1 MATPESA
8 DAKFQQMLTNLRTH
22 DQRFFEFHV
31 PAAAPSFQNAVVD
44 PAGHFH
50 FGLQDLDYED
60 IQEVFNRDG
69 CAQEIEEV
77 ANPEKVEKGALHL
90 ANYLI
95 QNDLLAGAE
104 KAMLDMSRTRIKQ
117 ASMSAMIRK
126 GHAHAK
132 GLITGKF
139 LNRATRVSSKG

>member
-1 MATPESA
+1 MATPELA
-8 DAKFQQMLTNLRTH
+8 DSKFQQMLTNLRTH
-22 DQRFFEFHV
+22 NLRFFEFHI
-31 PAAAPSFQNAVVD
+31 PAAAPAFQNAVVD

-60 IQEVFNRDG
+60 IHNIFNRDG

-77 ANPEKVEKGALHL
+77 ADPEKVEKGALHL

-104 KAMLDMSRTRIKQ
+104 KVMLDMSRTRIKQ

-126 GHAHAK
+126 GHANAK

-139 LNRATRVSSKG
+139 LSRATRVCSEG